1 LKGEYRMNQKS
12 KEARTRL
19 RKATRAEFE
28 SLVYE
33 ALLTPMQEK
42 IIRLHIVEKIPVTY
56 IAERFCMSEGT
67 VRRNLQEVYEKVA
80 KL

>member
-1 LKGEYRMNQKS
+1 MNQHS
-12 KEARTRL
+12 KEARARL

-33 ALLTPMQEK
+33 ALLTPKQEK
-42 IIRLHIVEKIPVTY
+42 IIRLHITEKIPVPY
-56 IAERFCMSEGT
+56 IAERFCVSEGT
-67 VRRNLQEVYEKVA
+67 VRKNLQEVYEKVA

>member
-1 LKGEYRMNQKS
+1 MNQRS
-12 KEARTRL
+12 KEARARL

-33 ALLTPMQEK
+33 ALLTPRQEK
-42 IIRLHIVEKIPVTY
+42 IIRLHIAEKIPVPY

-67 VRRNLQEVYEKVA
+67 VRKNLQDAYEKVA

>member
-1 LKGEYRMNQKS
+1 MNQRS
-12 KEARTRL
+12 KDARARL

-33 ALLTPMQEK
+33 ALLTPRQEK
-42 IIRLHIVEKIPVTY
+42 IIRLHIAEKIPVAY
-56 IAERFCMSEGT
+56 IAERYCMSEGT
-67 VRRNLQEVYEKVA
+67 VRKDLQAVYEKIA